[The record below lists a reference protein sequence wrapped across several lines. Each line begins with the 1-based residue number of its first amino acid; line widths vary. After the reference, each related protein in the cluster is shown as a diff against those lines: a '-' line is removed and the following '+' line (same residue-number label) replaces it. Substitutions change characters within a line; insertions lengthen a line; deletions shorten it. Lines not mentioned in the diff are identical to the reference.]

1 MIKNY
6 FKIAFR
12 NLFKNKGFSLI
23 NILSLTIGLTCTIL
37 ILLWVQDELSY
48 NKFHTNYKNI
58 YQVMAIRDFNGKMS
72 ADENMVL
79 PLAKTIQ
86 EEIPQ
91 IKNAVVTT
99 SDQGHVLNYG
109 DQKIKK
115 RGYTVSEHFF
125 DMFSWKFI
133 SGNPATAIQDAYS
146 LVLTESTAK
155 AFFGN
160 ADPIGKTIK
169 IDNKYDAKVT
179 AVVADVPGN
188 STFQFDFINT
198 FNYDDNNVKQ
208 NMDNWGY
215 SSWKVF
221 VQPIA
226 GANMNLIEKR
236 INEIEETHKSGSKK
250 SGSTYF
256 GFPMS
261 KWRLYKEFKDGKNV
275 GGMIKYVKLFTII
288 ALIILL
294 IACVNFMNLST
305 ARSEKRAKEVGVR
318 KTLGSDRKQLILQF
332 FFESTILSFISFFF
346 SVLAVFIFLPSFN
359 SLVKKSLSFD
369 LSQPVFWLG
378 GLMIIIIAS
387 IVAGSYPALYLSSFK
402 PIKVL
407 KGKLLSE
414 KTGILPRRIL
424 VVSQFVIS
432 FLLISATIIVYQQIQ
447 HTRDRE
453 IGYNSNNLIIIP
465 SSSDVSKNFIAIK
478 QEMLSTGMVHSL
490 TRTMSPIT
498 ELWWRQVAP
507 DWEGKPADAN
517 IIFAGQFTDVDF
529 IKTMGIKM
537 LAGKDFSGTPSDSSS
552 VILNKAAV
560 EIMGV
565 KNPIG
570 MRFGQGNTIIG
581 VMDNVVMD
589 SPFEPVEPMM
599 VFFNPGQSSSISVR
613 LNNSAELQKALS
625 SIESIF
631 KKYNPA
637 YPFEYKFVDK
647 EFEKKFI
654 TEDLIRKLANI
665 FSVLAIFICCI
676 GLAGLASFTI
686 EKRFKEIGIRKVL
699 GASVQQVLALI
710 SKEFLKLV
718 FIAFL
723 IAVPLTWWLMN
734 NWLQNY
740 TYRVSINIWMF
751 GIVGLTVLLLTL
763 LVVGLNTIKAAMS
776 NPVKSLRTE

>member
-1 MIKNY
+1 
-6 FKIAFR
+6 
-12 NLFKNKGFSLI
+12 
-23 NILSLTIGLTCTIL
+23 
-37 ILLWVQDELSY
+37 
-48 NKFHTNYKNI
+48 
-58 YQVMAIRDFNGKMS
+58 MAIRDFNGKMS

-99 SDQGHVLNYG
+99 SDQRHVLNYG

-133 SGNPATAIQDAYS
+133 NGNPATAIQDAYS

-221 VQPIA
+221 VQPVA
-226 GANMNLIEKR
+226 GTDMKLIEKR

-275 GGMIKYVKLFTII
+275 GGMIKYVRLFTII

-332 FFESTILSFISFFF
+332 FFESAILSFISFFF
-346 SVLAVFIFLPSFN
+346 SVLAVFILLPSFN
-359 SLVKKSLSFD
+359 NLVKKSLSLD
-369 LSQPVFWLG
+369 LSQPVFWLA
-378 GLMIIIIAS
+378 GLMIIIVAS

-447 HTRDRE
+447 HIRDRE
-453 IGYNSNNLIIIP
+453 IGYNPNNLIIIP

-529 IKTMGIKM
+529 IKTIGIKM

>member
-1 MIKNY
+1 MIRNY
-6 FKIAFR
+6 FKIARR
-12 NLFKNKGFSLI
+12 NLFKNKGFSI
-23 NILSLTIGLTCTIL
+23 TNILSLTIGITCTIL
-37 ILLWVQDELSY
+37 ILLWVQDEISF
-48 NKFHTNYKNI
+48 NKFHANYKSI

-99 SDQGHVLNYG
+99 SDQRHVLNYG

-133 SGNPATAIQDAYS
+133 NGNPATAIQDAYS

-221 VQPIA
+221 VQPVA
-226 GANMNLIEKR
+226 GTDMKLIEKR

-275 GGMIKYVKLFTII
+275 GGMIKYVRLFTII

-332 FFESTILSFISFFF
+332 FFESAILSFISFFF
-346 SVLAVFIFLPSFN
+346 SVLAVFILLPSFN
-359 SLVKKSLSFD
+359 NLVKKSLSLD
-369 LSQPVFWLG
+369 LSQPVFWLA
-378 GLMIIIIAS
+378 GLMIIIVAS

-447 HTRDRE
+447 HIRDRE
-453 IGYNSNNLIIIP
+453 IGYNPNNLIIIP

-529 IKTMGIKM
+529 IKTIGIKM

>member
-1 MIKNY
+1 MIRNY
-6 FKIAFR
+6 FKIARR
-12 NLFKNKGFSLI
+12 NLFKNKGFSI
-23 NILSLTIGLTCTIL
+23 TNILSLTIGITCTIL
-37 ILLWVQDELSY
+37 ILLWVQDEISF
-48 NKFHTNYKNI
+48 NKFHANYKSI

-99 SDQGHVLNYG
+99 SDQRHVLNYG

-133 SGNPATAIQDAYS
+133 NGNPATAIQDAYS

-221 VQPIA
+221 VQPVT

-256 GFPMS
+256 GFPMN

-318 KTLGSDRKQLILQF
+318 KTLGSDRRQLILQF
-332 FFESTILSFISFFF
+332 FFESAILSFISFFF
-346 SVLAVFIFLPSFN
+346 SVLAVFILLPSFN
-359 SLVKKSLSFD
+359 SLVKKSLSLD

-424 VVSQFVIS
+424 VVTQFVIS

-447 HTRDRE
+447 HTRNRE
-453 IGYNSNNLIIIP
+453 IGYNLNNLIIIP
-465 SSSDVSKNFIAIK
+465 SSSDVSKNFTAIK
-478 QEMLSTGMVHSL
+478 QEMLNTGMIHSL

-529 IKTMGIKM
+529 VKTMGIKM

-581 VMDNVVMD
+581 VTDNVVMD

-599 VFFNPGQSSSISVR
+599 VFFNPGQTSSISVR

-637 YPFEYKFVDK
+637 YPFEYKFADK

-676 GLAGLASFTI
+676 GLAGLVSFTI

-710 SKEFLKLV
+710 SKEFLRLV

-723 IAVPLTWWLMN
+723 ISVPLTWWLMN

-740 TYRVSINIWMF
+740 TYRVSISIWMF